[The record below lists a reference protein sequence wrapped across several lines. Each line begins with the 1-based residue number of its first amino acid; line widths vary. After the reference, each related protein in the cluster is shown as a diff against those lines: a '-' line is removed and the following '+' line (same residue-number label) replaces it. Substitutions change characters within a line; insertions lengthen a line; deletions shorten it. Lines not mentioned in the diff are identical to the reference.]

1 MWTKSSLSID
11 GGGVRGIICLH
22 IMHELMIEV
31 ERVEVET
38 YPESAG
44 WPRLPCHYF
53 ELAGGTS
60 TGG

>member
-1 MWTKSSLSID
+1 MLD
-11 GGGVRGIICLH
+11 GGGVRGICCLR
-22 IMHELMIEV
+22 ILQELMIAIEKIEV
-31 ERVEVET
+31 ES